1 MKTKPMSVQTHCN
14 FIYENP
20 RLVSSCV
27 CVEGKISPRGCMLSR
42 WLQGAYL
49 QHSSS
54 KDLRIAELLTNYVKS
69 VLPCSRANES
79 GFRALLAN
87 CNINCIA
94 ISQGTKAYSMLE
106 CFSDGALC
114 PEKWLVLL
122 HTHTI
127 QFTSLQYT
135 CGALRI
141 PFSLYSRIT
150 RSYICYI
157 YYIKLYI
164 WLPKFYRTLPLLF
177 SAAAG

>member
-1 MKTKPMSVQTHCN
+1 MTAARWAYFPFHTHTTRSGFSYSYKAHCN

-54 KDLRIAELLTNYVKS
+54 KDLCIAELLTNYVKS

-87 CNINCIA
+87 CNINCIT

-127 QFTSLQYT
+127 QFPFLQCT
-135 CGALRI
+135 CCVLRI
-141 PFSLYSRIT
+141 PLLSLLTHHSILYLY
-150 RSYICYI
+150 YIC
-157 YYIKLYI
+157 
-164 WLPKFYRTLPLLF
+164 
-177 SAAAG
+177 